1 VTNGD
6 PTDSNPASEDL
17 LGRDLERII
26 SRTRGPK
33 SNQDAGSSEK
43 EAKTDEKTDKDPKDD
58 KDDHDDSDGDNDNEG
73 GIMIP
78 IREF

>member
-6 PTDSNPASEDL
+6 PMDSNPVAEDL

-26 SRTRGPK
+26 SRIDGPK
-33 SNQDAGSSEK
+33 SNQDAGSSQK
-43 EAKTDEKTDKDPKDD
+43 EAKTDEKTDKNPKDD
-58 KDDHDDSDGDNDNEG
+58 KDDNDDSDGDNDNEG